1 MGLVKDIESY
11 LTDKFSRKYCIFTGS
26 GTTALYLLLKTLK
39 LKEGD
44 TVLLPGIC
52 CFSVAYAVK
61 YAGLK
66 LDFCDVSI
74 NDACLSTDA
83 LEASIKH
90 NPSIKV
96 VIGVHLYGNVLDM
109 DSIMKICKKHRIVF
123 IEDVC
128 QAYGSYYKNRPCG
141 SFGDYSILSFGHTKI
156 LDNGHGGAVLTDNSQ
171 DVEMIRNKSGK
182 LINYDKQEH
191 DRLSSN
197 HSDRYYKLQALSRNN
212 PAKIVLFEKLLKGF
226 MENFIHGIDYS
237 SLKRLK
243 ILLKKEHKIIAH
255 RIKLYKLY
263 KTTLRENS
271 SIGLI
276 GSDHKIVPWRFSF
289 LIPYVNTLRLCDM
302 LRNEGFDISTWYP
315 NLANMFVSDNRR
327 KLKNANIIESSV
339 VNCWVDDTKN
349 EKDVLNICS
358 RILELNND
366 KRYQIGTNKYIA

>member
-26 GTTALYLLLKTLK
+26 GTTALYLLLKSLK

-171 DVEMIRNKSGK
+171 DVEMIRNQFDK
-182 LINYDKQEH
+182 LISYDKQEH
-191 DRLSSN
+191 DKLSSN
-197 HSDRYYKLQALSRNN
+197 HRDRYYKLQALSRNN
-212 PAKIVLFEKLLKGF
+212 AAKVVLFEKLLKGF

-237 SLKRLK
+237 SLKGLK
-243 ILLKKEHKIIAH
+243 ILLKKEEKIIVH

-263 KTTLRENS
+263 KTTLIENQG
-271 SIGLI
+271 IRFI

-289 LIPYVNTLRLCDM
+289 LIPYVNTFRLCDT

-315 NLANMFVSDNRR
+315 NLANMFVSDNKR
-327 KLKNANIIESSV
+327 KLKNANIIENSV
-339 VNCWVDDTKN
+339 VNFWVDDTKN
-349 EKDVLNICS
+349 EKDVVNICS